1 MKKILLTL
9 AAAALVVGTATAQV
23 VPAWLQSDK
32 PKFAESLMPKK
43 QLQKRTLK
51 LENTVPLSMD
61 LRQSRVDDAQRSHKL
76 LSYLIDGTEMEKIFT
91 GGPLATYTQL
101 KNKGYSGYGFF
112 QAYNPDMLSRYVGNT
127 ISKINFAVYNGT
139 VSDVIAI
146 IIDGSTGEALWEAE
160 IPDVKLS
167 SSDGIQL
174 NTVDCDYQITGNEGN
189 LMIGWVA
196 FSASAASDDPSPAT
210 AGPVMI
216 MHEDKTGSG
225 NGALLVGAKSNGQM
239 SILMQPNP
247 WLDDENKEMYMSS
260 YIVIETAGN
269 NGIKDN
275 DAVLSSVAQ
284 VRADM
289 NSAHPKA
296 SAYVQNLG
304 LDAIQSIDYTS
315 ELDGVK
321 KEGTY
326 TFAQPLVF
334 YNAAEIRLEAV
345 LPAEAGKGEGT
356 FTITKVNKATDE
368 YTANQDNV
376 APYTVIAFDGGFL
389 RIPVVEEFTATG
401 CVYCPRGLV
410 GLDNLKAERGDD
422 VVLISVHTNGYDGND
437 PLATSNYEA
446 VVQAYAS
453 GFPFS
458 VVNREYGADPYFDLS
473 NAAKVV
479 AQTPCEAGLTLKA
492 GTMNNLTKK
501 VKATTEVEFKFP
513 VNAGDYAVLYVLTE
527 DNVTGVR
534 QANGYYGMSGLP
546 DDLAFLGTVG
556 QYYEPDFNFVACAI
570 SDVAGS
576 SASSQLPAAAAGEM
590 ITHTGEI
597 ALESRG
603 TGAPAVDKSNVYL
616 SALLIDRNSGIIVT
630 GRQVKLGETSLPS
643 AIDEVENADFAE
655 VAVAD
660 GAFNVKAENAK
671 AEVYSVDGK
680 LVSSCTVNGEASL
693 PTFGKGVYV
702 LRVEAAGK
710 VMTKKATF

>member
-76 LSYLIDGTEMEKIFT
+76 LSYLIDGTEMEKIFL
-91 GGPLATYTQL
+91 GGPLIAYDYIKQNGYT
-101 KNKGYSGYGFF
+101 GYGFL
-112 QAYNPDMLSRYVGNT
+112 QNYNSDMLSRYAGNT
-127 ISKINFAVYNGT
+127 ISKISFAVYDGE
-139 VSDVIAI
+139 VSDVAAM
-146 IIDGSTGEALWEAE
+146 IIDPVSGQTVWEAE
-160 IPDVKLS
+160 VPNVKLS
-167 SSDGIQL
+167 TKDNIQI
-174 NTVDCDYQITGNEGN
+174 NSVDCDFQITGNEKG
-189 LMIGWVA
+189 LLIGWVA
-196 FSASAASDDPSPAT
+196 FQAGAASNDPKPAQ

-216 MHEDKTGSG
+216 MHEDKTGTG
-225 NGALLVGAKSNGQM
+225 NGAMLIAADAVQGQM
-239 SILMQPNP
+239 ATVMEPNP
-247 WLDDENKEMYMSS
+247 WNVDGKETYMSS
-260 YIVIETAGN
+260 YIVIETTGN

-275 DAVLSSVAQ
+275 DAVLNSVAQ

-326 TFAQPLVF
+326 TFERPLVF
-334 YNAAEIRLEAV
+334 YNAAEIPLETV

-368 YTANQDNV
+368 YTENQDNV
-376 APYTVIAFDGGFL
+376 SPYTVIAFDGGFL

-422 VVLISVHTNGYDGND
+422 VVLISVHTNAYDRND

-453 GFPFS
+453 GFPYS
-458 VVNREYGADPYFDLS
+458 VINREYGADPYFDLS

-570 SDVAGS
+570 SDVGGS

-603 TGAPAVDKSNVYL
+603 DGAPAVDKSNVYL